1 MAELDITPAG
11 SGGGAPTDATYITQT
26 ANGSLSAEQSLAALS
41 TGIMKV
47 TTTTGAVT
55 SLGDP
60 LPVANGGTGATSI
73 PNQFLLVQVFS

>member
-1 MAELDITPAG
+1 MPYYPPA

-26 ANGSLSAEQSLAALS
+26 SNEGLSAEQALGALS

-60 LPVANGGTGATSI
+60 LPVANGGTGATSM
-73 PNQFLLVQVFS
+73 PSELLKVQVFS

>member
-1 MAELDITPAG
+1 MAGLSITPAG
-11 SGGGAPTDATYITQT
+11 SGGAPTDATYITQT